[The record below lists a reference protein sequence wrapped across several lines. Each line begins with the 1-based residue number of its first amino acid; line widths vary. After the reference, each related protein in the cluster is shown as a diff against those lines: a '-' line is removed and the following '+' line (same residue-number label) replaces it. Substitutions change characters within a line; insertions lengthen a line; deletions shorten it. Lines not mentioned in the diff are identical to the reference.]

1 MSRERRPVRNR
12 QTREGRRYPY
22 SQPTCFVR
30 IPYLAVMKSS
40 VLANRKRPTL
50 PPHAFFEVPS
60 AAQQNRW
67 RLMHPPDG
75 TLRQNP

>member
-1 MSRERRPVRNR
+1 MPLL
-12 QTREGRRYPY
+12 
-22 SQPTCFVR
+22 PTDLLKPAQARSFVF
-30 IPYLAVMKSS
+30 PYLAVMKSS